1 MGRTKKRKTAIG
13 IAVTALV
20 ICAVFLRAVTQG
32 RRDEPYFLPLS
43 LLRSFIYI
51 SLMAFWGVSV
61 RQRIV
66 QTQVRRYLTALS
78 LLCVFWLSIRTVKY
92 FFVSGA
98 DAMRY
103 LWYLYYFPMLFIPL
117 LCVFVA
123 FSLWKPENYRL
134 PKLTSLL
141 YIPTVALLLLVL
153 TNDLHQ
159 LVFSFPQDAV
169 VWADT
174 DHTYGWGYFAV
185 MGFIA
190 LGMGTAIIT
199 MLLKCRVP
207 RSHVMLWLP
216 FVPVGLAALYTVLYV
231 AGFGWLRDIAG
242 DMTVV
247 QCLLLSAGIEC
258 CTHCGLIQSNEGYL
272 SMFEA
277 TTIRAEIADE
287 NCGIQCASA
296 SSTVTDIDTL
306 RRAAKG
312 TVRLDKNTL
321 LKSSPIRGGFVF
333 WQEDI
338 SAVQNALDE
347 LLIVQE
353 ELRDTGDILKEEME
367 QKARYF
373 KLVEQNRLYDM
384 IERQSAPQLRK
395 LQVLLSELS
404 NAQSL
409 DGTRE
414 LLGKTAV
421 LMTYIKRRSNL
432 VFLSAR
438 EKTIDAGELSLCL
451 NESIQSLKLCDAHGA
466 LYMQLEGSIPVSAAI
481 KMYDLFGIITDRALG
496 AINTLL
502 IFINANDAAFIMNV
516 SLSSTAKL
524 YGIASAMDGL
534 NVERDEDGIWHFML
548 KISREGA

>member
-1 MGRTKKRKTAIG
+1 M
-13 IAVTALV
+13 
-20 ICAVFLRAVTQG
+20 
-32 RRDEPYFLPLS
+32 LP
-43 LLRSFIYI
+43 F
-51 SLMAFWGVSV
+51 G
-61 RQRIV
+61 
-66 QTQVRRYLTALS
+66 
-78 LLCVFWLSIRTVKY
+78 
-92 FFVSGA
+92 
-98 DAMRY
+98 
-103 LWYLYYFPMLFIPL
+103 
-117 LCVFVA
+117 
-123 FSLWKPENYRL
+123 E
-134 PKLTSLL
+134 
-141 YIPTVALLLLVL
+141 IPTI
-153 TNDLHQ
+153 
-159 LVFSFPQDAV
+159 
-169 VWADT
+169 
-174 DHTYGWGYFAV
+174 TYRSGYFAV

-207 RSHVMLWLP
+207 RSHAMLWLP

-277 TTIRAEIADE
+277 TTIRVEITDE
-287 NCGIQCASA
+287 NCGIRCASA

-338 SAVQNALDE
+338 SAVKNALDE
-347 LLIVQE
+347 LLTVQE

-409 DGTRE
+409 DGSRE

-466 LYMQLEGSIPVSAAI
+466 LYMQLDGSIPVSTAI
-481 KMYDLFGIITDRALG
+481 KMYDPFGIITDRALG
-496 AINTLL
+496 AMDTLL
-502 IFINANDAAFIMNV
+502 IFINADKTAFIMNV
-516 SLSSTAKL
+516 SLSSTAEL
-524 YGIASAMDGL
+524 YCIASAMDGL

-548 KISREGA
+548 KISREGAAL

>member
-51 SLMAFWGVSV
+51 SLMACWGVSV

-92 FFVSGA
+92 FFVS
-98 DAMRY
+98 DANPVRY

-174 DHTYGWGYFAV
+174 DHTYGSGYFAV

-207 RSHVMLWLP
+207 RSHAMLWLP

-277 TTIRAEIADE
+277 TTIRAEITDE

-409 DGTRE
+409 DGSRE

-438 EKTIDAGELSLCL
+438 EKAIDAGELSLCL

-481 KMYDLFGIITDRALG
+481 KMYDLFVIITDRALG

-516 SLSSTAKL
+516 SLSSTAGL